1 MKEIEPMVKDVKSIL
16 RERNVEQVYR
26 PFYNDRRKN
35 GRRIK
40 MPFLLDAD
48 TSQYLQKE
56 LQRRFPAH
64 DICVRVHKW
73 ETHWQFYARTG
84 PVEVTTV
91 HVKNK

>member
-1 MKEIEPMVKDVKSIL
+1 
-16 RERNVEQVYR
+16 
-26 PFYNDRRKN
+26 
-35 GRRIK
+35 

-56 LQRRFPAH
+56 LQRRFPDH

-84 PVEVTTV
+84 PVQVTTV